1 MAEGASTPPNPGQ
14 HRTAIRRV
22 GDALGRPATASSSRG
37 WSPRSSR
44 KVPAYHRVQ
53 PGVIDDFQVLS
64 TVSRW
69 LVWRGH
75 TRAICGAVARGTVVV
90 DLVVLVERVDQAN
103 QLEESGERPRVIPSR
118 LGDAP

>member
-1 MAEGASTPPNPGQ
+1 MVAQIVDE
-14 HRTAIRRV
+14 I
-22 GDALGRPATASSSRG
+22 
-37 WSPRSSR
+37 
-44 KVPAYHRVQ
+44 PAYRRAR
-53 PGVIDDFQVLS
+53 PGVIGDFRVPS

-69 LVWRGH
+69 LVCRWH
-75 TRAICGAVARGTVVV
+75 ARAVGGAVARGTSVV